1 MACQA
6 CTSVPGLPAASISV
20 NYPTGLQNPGDFFD
34 ITVVTTAGVLTVGTY
49 MVCLYESNQLVDTKS
64 FWIQFG
70 GSVTTVF
77 TVRAINRDMKFNV
90 SGINVGLIWDSCDQF
105 ELFTVYAAGP
115 PPPPPV
121 YYCCNPT
128 TQKCEEGASCTDTLA
143 QCQAKGCSAPPP
155 PPPPGNGN
163 GNGGCTSS
171 TDCPTDSMCIF
182 GSCQKRNDVYL
193 AGAIIAGFVILS
205 R

>member
-6 CTSVPGLPAASISV
+6 CNAVPGLPAASISV
-20 NYPTGLQNPGDFFD
+20 SYPTVPQNPGDFFD
-34 ITVVTTAGVLTVGTY
+34 ITVVTTAGALTVGTY

-77 TVRAINRDMKFNV
+77 TVRMISRDLKFNV
-90 SGINVGLIWDSCDQF
+90 SGVNVGLVWDSCDQF
-105 ELFTVYAAGP
+105 ELFTVYTTGP

-128 TQKCEEGASCTDTLA
+128 TQNCEEGANCTDTLA
-143 QCQAKGCSAPPP
+143 QCQAKGCNA

-163 GNGGCTSS
+163 GGVQCSS
-171 TDCPTDSMCIF
+171 DQMNVF
-182 GSCQKRNDVYL
+182 GTCYHKNDVMMI
-193 AGAIIAGFVILS
+193 AGALVLVMMM